1 MQTDG
6 IHLQIIT
13 PTLVALQQTVVKII
27 AETANGSF
35 CLLPRHVDL
44 VATLVPGILY
54 CTDDEGLETYHAIGH
69 GTLLKYGNQVRVAT
83 LMAVRG
89 DNLAALQNTI
99 SERFL
104 LEHEQAAAARTSLA
118 RLEAGTLRRF
128 IDVENSPEEHATRGR
143 MT

>member
-1 MQTDG
+1 MQTNS

-13 PTLVALQQTVVKII
+13 PTHVALQQAVVKII

-35 CLLPRHVDL
+35 CLLPKHVDF

-54 CTDDEGLETYHAIGH
+54 CTDCEGLETYHAIGH
-69 GTLLKYGNQVRVAT
+69 GTLLKYGDQVQVAT
-83 LMAVRG
+83 LMAIRG
-89 DNLAALQNTI
+89 DNLEALQNTI
-99 SERFL
+99 SEQFL

-128 IDVENSPEEHATRGR
+128 IDLENRPGEQAARGR